1 MYAEVIVDI
10 AAAEVDRIF
19 DYDCGSLDIRRGVRV
34 TVPFG
39 RMNVEGF
46 VIGLKERTDVPPDK
60 IKTVRE
66 VIDRAPII
74 TDEMFGLMDHMVG
87 KMHLLKVD
95 VLRLFIPAAMRGGR
109 VKELTRQVARLA
121 DEYRDRDPNDFIKK
135 NALAQHEVFEYLLTE
150 KPEGELVSEL
160 TRILSASAL
169 RNLADRGIVKITDE
183 EQIRVPYSDI
193 RPESAV
199 RVTPTAEQR
208 AAVERVC
215 ASHGKTFVLHGVTG
229 SGKTEVYMECIERV
243 LEQGKTAIMLVP
255 EISLTPQVLR
265 NFRARF
271 GDTVAILHSALGQG
285 EKFDEWRKCL
295 SGEARVVLGAR
306 SAIFA
311 PVKNVGLIVIDEEH
325 DQSYISDRAP
335 RYSTAL
341 VAEWRKKYNDAD
353 LILGSATPSV
363 ETYYAAKTGKYE
375 LLELTGRVNGRPLP
389 EVRIVDMRKEVIAGN
404 NTLFSGELKA
414 ELDKCVKEGNQAMLF
429 LNRRGY
435 ASFVMCKACG
445 YVAKCERC
453 DVSLVYHREE
463 NRLKCHYCGNMYEPL
478 EVCPKCGSPF
488 MKEGYVGTEKIAAQ
502 LTKMYPGVGVLRM
515 DNDSTRTKGAHAR
528 ILGEF
533 GAKRAQILV
542 GTQMIAKGHD
552 FPDVTLVGILDAD
565 MSLHMA
571 DYRSVERTFQLTTQV
586 AGRAG
591 RAALGGKVI
600 LQTYAPKH
608 YVYEYVR
615 KGDYKGFYEKEINL
629 REVTKYP
636 PFATIMRVLVSGSD
650 DAKAASVL
658 KSVYERV
665 CALRD
670 AAPDKFIYLAYMRA
684 PLKKIMDEY
693 RMQILVRLV
702 NGNDTDDI
710 VDGIYR
716 IVDECRVPKVTSYAE
731 VNPVKLS

>member
-1 MYAEVIVDI
+1 
-10 AAAEVDRIF
+10 
-19 DYDCGSLDIRRGVRV
+19 
-34 TVPFG
+34 
-39 RMNVEGF
+39 
-46 VIGLKERTDVPPDK
+46 
-60 IKTVRE
+60 
-66 VIDRAPII
+66 
-74 TDEMFGLMDHMVG
+74 
-87 KMHLLKVD
+87 
-95 VLRLFIPAAMRGGR
+95 
-109 VKELTRQVARLA
+109 
-121 DEYRDRDPNDFIKK
+121 
-135 NALAQHEVFEYLLTE
+135 
-150 KPEGELVSEL
+150 
-160 TRILSASAL
+160 
-169 RNLADRGIVKITDE
+169 
-183 EQIRVPYSDI
+183 
-193 RPESAV
+193 
-199 RVTPTAEQR
+199 
-208 AAVERVC
+208 
-215 ASHGKTFVLHGVTG
+215 
-229 SGKTEVYMECIERV
+229 
-243 LEQGKTAIMLVP
+243 
-255 EISLTPQVLR
+255 
-265 NFRARF
+265 
-271 GDTVAILHSALGQG
+271 
-285 EKFDEWRKCL
+285 
-295 SGEARVVLGAR
+295 
-306 SAIFA
+306 
-311 PVKNVGLIVIDEEH
+311 
-325 DQSYISDRAP
+325 
-335 RYSTAL
+335 
-341 VAEWRKKYNDAD
+341 
-353 LILGSATPSV
+353 
-363 ETYYAAKTGKYE
+363 
-375 LLELTGRVNGRPLP
+375 
-389 EVRIVDMRKEVIAGN
+389 MRKEVIAGN

-533 GAKRAQILV
+533 GAKKAQILV

>member
-10 AAAEVDRIF
+10 AAAEVDRVF
-19 DYDCGSLDIRRGVRV
+19 DYDIAGKDVRRGVRV
-34 TVPFG
+34 SVPFG
-39 RMNVEGF
+39 RNTVEGF
-46 VIGLKERTDVPPDK
+46 VMRLKDSTDVPPDK
-60 IKTVRE
+60 IKKVVEILDKT
-66 VIDRAPII
+66 PII
-74 TDEMFGLMDHMVG
+74 TEEMFALMDYMVS

-109 VKELTRQVARLA
+109 VKELTRQVAFIA
-121 DEYRDRDPNDFIKK
+121 DEYRDRDPAEFIRS
-135 NALAQHEVFEYLLTE
+135 NALAQHELFEYLLTE
-150 KPEGELVSEL
+150 KPNGELVSEL
-160 TRILSASAL
+160 NKTQSASAL
-169 RNLADRGIVKITDE
+169 RNLAARGVVTIADV
-183 EQIRVPYSDI
+183 EQSRVPYSDI
-193 RPESAV
+193 VAGQRESIVLTNEQVVAIENI
-199 RVTPTAEQR
+199 TACCGE
-208 AAVERVC
+208 
-215 ASHGKTFVLHGVTG
+215 TFVLHGVTG
-229 SGKTEVYMECIERV
+229 SGKTEVYMHCIDV
-243 LEQGKTAIMLVP
+243 ALSVGKTVIMLVP

-271 GDTVAILHSALGQG
+271 GDNVAILHSALGHG

-311 PVKNVGLIVIDEEH
+311 PLRNVGVIIIDEEH
-325 DQSYISDRAP
+325 DSSYISDRTP
-335 RYSTAL
+335 RYSTAT
-341 VAEWRKKYNDAD
+341 VAEWRKTYNNAN
-353 LILGSATPSV
+353 LILGSATPSI
-363 ETYYAAKTGKYE
+363 ETYYAAKTGKYK
-375 LLELTGRVNGRPLP
+375 LLELNGRVNKRPLP
-389 EVRIVDMRKEVIAGN
+389 EIQVVDMRREIISGN
-404 NTLFSGELKA
+404 NSIFSGA
-414 ELDKCVKEGNQAMLF
+414 MRRELDICVKEGGQAMLF

-445 YVAKCERC
+445 YVAKCDRC

-463 NRLKCHYCGNMYEPL
+463 NRLKCHYCGNMYSML
-478 EVCPKCGSPF
+478 DICPKCNSPF
-488 MKEGYVGTEKIAAQ
+488 IKEGYIGTEKVVD
-502 LTKMYPGVGVLRM
+502 LLSREYPDVGILRM

-533 GAKRAQILV
+533 GAKKAQILV

-591 RAALGGKVI
+591 RASRAGKVV
-600 LQTYAPKH
+600 LQTYAPTH

-615 KGDYKGFYEKEINL
+615 SGDYKGFYEKEVNL

-636 PFATIMRVLVSGSD
+636 PFSSIVRVLVSGTD
-650 DAKAASVL
+650 ELKASGVL
-658 KSVYERV
+658 KNVY
-665 CALRD
+665 
-670 AAPDKFIYLAYMRA
+670 DKICDLKEKYADRFIYLAYMRA

-693 RMQILVRLV
+693 RMQILVRLGV
-702 NGNDTDDI
+702 DSYDIIDSIYSITDA
-710 VDGIYR
+710 
-716 IVDECRVPKVTSYAE
+716 CRVPKVTLYAE